1 VSPEGGWVSW
11 DLHPWKHPW
20 LTNKNLRR
28 IKEFSSEFLEREKR
42 ALERIDPK
50 TLRIGFCGN
59 IANCMYVRA
68 VPLRKAG
75 LDVSIFIHPDDTYAM
90 SHPGW
95 EEYDGECAEGDLSL
109 AALRDKNIVLP
120 QVEQT
125 YSLPKVAEWRAIYE
139 GSGARFLRSQDAAE
153 FKSYLSI
160 MPTLLALQ
168 DMDVLW
174 GTQVPYFAYLAN
186 RPYVVSQMGGDFWFD
201 ASRDD
206 ELGALVRRS
215 FSQARINLVSN
226 PWVFA
231 HARRY
236 GMKNLVYLPKII
248 DQTVYSP
255 GRGPLRNEWVTK
267 TGGDFFVLTSSRL
280 DNRNKG
286 SSIGLKGFAT
296 FTRQFPG
303 ARLVLFGWGKDRK
316 LLEQSL
322 VKLGIAERTLVL
334 PVSGKERM
342 RDALRSADVF
352 IDQFVVGYFG
362 SAGMEAMACGL
373 PMIGRLE
380 RDQYEALCETGAP
393 PVLHAENRTDVA
405 RHLER
410 LYIEPN
416 SRRTLADETRRWF
429 VDNHGSDRWLAEH
442 QAVLASTA
450 LSMPADFTK
459 SPLAA
464 RLSLR
469 ERAYHGNGLRN
480 APKYPN
486 YGY

>member
-1 VSPEGGWVSW
+1 
-11 DLHPWKHPW
+11 
-20 LTNKNLRR
+20 
-28 IKEFSSEFLEREKR
+28 
-42 ALERIDPK
+42 
-50 TLRIGFCGN
+50 
-59 IANCMYVRA
+59 
-68 VPLRKAG
+68 
-75 LDVSIFIHPDDTYAM
+75 
-90 SHPGW
+90 
-95 EEYDGECAEGDLSL
+95 
-109 AALRDKNIVLP
+109 
-120 QVEQT
+120 
-125 YSLPKVAEWRAIYE
+125 
-139 GSGARFLRSQDAAE
+139 
-153 FKSYLSI
+153 
-160 MPTLLALQ
+160 
-168 DMDVLW
+168 
-174 GTQVPYFAYLAN
+174 
-186 RPYVVSQMGGDFWFD
+186 
-201 ASRDD
+201 
-206 ELGALVRRS
+206 
-215 FSQARINLVSN
+215 
-226 PWVFA
+226 
-231 HARRY
+231 
-236 GMKNLVYLPKII
+236 
-248 DQTVYSP
+248 
-255 GRGPLRNEWVTK
+255 
-267 TGGDFFVLTSSRL
+267 
-280 DNRNKG
+280 
-286 SSIGLKGFAT
+286 
-296 FTRQFPG
+296 
-303 ARLVLFGWGKDRK
+303 
-316 LLEQSL
+316 
-322 VKLGIAERTLVL
+322 
-334 PVSGKERM
+334 M